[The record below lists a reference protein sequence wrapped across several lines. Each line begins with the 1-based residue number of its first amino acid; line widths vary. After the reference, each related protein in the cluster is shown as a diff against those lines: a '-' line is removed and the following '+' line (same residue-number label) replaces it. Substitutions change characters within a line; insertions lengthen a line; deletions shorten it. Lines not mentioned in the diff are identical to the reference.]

1 MDVKDELTRLYN
13 SRLLKN
19 EEEIEEFENAIEK
32 IVQVQD
38 VKLISKMCRCFDDKC
53 ENIEVMYDLVHAIE
67 IFEGEEY
74 FEQVIIATESMLKT
88 AKMWVRIIYYGILN
102 DEPSR
107 KKFIDVLKNKVDSS
121 NRTMVISLLEQIK
134 DEKPKIFTDSVNEV
148 ISSII

>member
-1 MDVKDELTRLYN
+1 MDVKDELTKLYN
-13 SRLLKN
+13 SRFLRN
-19 EEEIEEFENAIEK
+19 TEEIEVFENAIQK
-32 IVQVQD
+32 IVELQD
-38 VKLISKMCRCFDDKC
+38 AKLISKMCRCFDDKC
-53 ENIEVMYDLVHAIE
+53 EDIEVMYGLVHAIE

-74 FEQVIIATESMLKT
+74 FEQVIIATKDMLQT
-88 AKMWVRIIYYGILN
+88 SKMWVRTIYYGILN

-107 KKFIDVLKNKVDSS
+107 KIFINVLKNKVDNS

>member
-1 MDVKDELTRLYN
+1 MDVKDELTKLYN
-13 SRLLKN
+13 SRLLRN
-19 EEEIEEFENAIEK
+19 TEEIEVFENAIQK
-32 IVQVQD
+32 IVELQD
-38 VKLISKMCRCFDDKC
+38 AKLISKMCRCFDDKC
-53 ENIEVMYDLVHAIE
+53 EDIEVMYGLVHAIE

-74 FEQVIIATESMLKT
+74 FEQVIIATKDMLQT
-88 AKMWVRIIYYGILN
+88 AKMWVRTIYYGILN

-107 KKFIDVLKNKVDSS
+107 KIFINVLKNKVDNS